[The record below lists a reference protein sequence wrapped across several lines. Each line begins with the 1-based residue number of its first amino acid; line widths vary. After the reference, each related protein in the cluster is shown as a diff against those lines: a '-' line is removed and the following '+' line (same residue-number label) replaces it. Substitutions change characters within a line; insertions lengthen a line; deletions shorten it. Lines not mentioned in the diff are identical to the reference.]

1 MSQPKV
7 KPLGAYSPVHVVDL
21 GVARMVFVSGLTAGA
36 DGPPDTGGQARV
48 IFDTMR
54 DLLAGVGGEMRHVS
68 KITTFLT
75 DMDDYAAYNAV
86 RNEVFGGM
94 AQPPASATVGTN
106 RLVKP
111 NYRIE
116 IEAVAVIPR

>member
-1 MSQPKV
+1 MNQPKP

-21 GVARMVFVSGLTAGA
+21 GVAKMVFVSGLTAGA
-36 DGPPDTGGQARV
+36 EAPADMGGQARV

-54 DLLAGVGGEMRHVS
+54 ELLAGVGGEMRHVA
-68 KITTFLT
+68 KITTYLT

-86 RNEVFGGM
+86 RNDVFGGLS
-94 AQPPASATVGTN
+94 QPPASATVGTS
-106 RLVKP
+106 RLVRP